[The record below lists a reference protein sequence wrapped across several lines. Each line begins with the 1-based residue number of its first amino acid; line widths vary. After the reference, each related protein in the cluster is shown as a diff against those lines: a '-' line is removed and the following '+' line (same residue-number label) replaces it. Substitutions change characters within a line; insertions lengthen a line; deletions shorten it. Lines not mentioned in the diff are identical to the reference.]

1 MKKFIPLL
9 ISGALMIGAVGCT
22 SASTNTNAP
31 DAAKESAQTPD
42 KQTAQNS
49 QDDAKSETRKNQL
62 DSDIRSREQ
71 RNDVAGAATIKGDG
85 DLESQIRSKLE
96 ANLPASQLT
105 VDAKD
110 GVVTITGTVPTQE
123 QLSKVKPLA
132 MEIKGAKSVVD
143 KTTVAASTSNA
154 K

>member
-9 ISGALMIGAVGCT
+9 ISGVLMIGTLGCT

-31 DAAKESAQTPD
+31 DAANKSAQAPD
-42 KQTAQNS
+42 KQTAQQS
-49 QDDAKSETRKNQL
+49 QNDATGDTRRNQL
-62 DSDIRSREQ
+62 NSDIRSREQ
-71 RNDVAGAATIKGDG
+71 RNDAAGATTVKVDG
-85 DLESQIRSKLE
+85 DLESEIRSKLE

-123 QLSKVKPLA
+123 QLRRVKPLA
-132 MEIKGAKSVVD
+132 MEIKGAKSIVD
-143 KTTVAASTSNA
+143 KATVATA
-154 K
+154 KK

>member
-9 ISGALMIGAVGCT
+9 IGSALIIGTVGCT

-31 DAAKESAQTPD
+31 DAATQSAQTPD
-42 KQTAQNS
+42 KQIAQEA
-49 QDDAKSETRKNQL
+49 QGDAMSDTRKDQL
-62 DSDIRSREQ
+62 NSDIRSREQ
-71 RNDVAGAATIKGDG
+71 RNDVGGAQTVRADG
-85 DLESQIRSKLE
+85 DLESEIRSKLE

-105 VDAKD
+105 VDAED
-110 GVVTITGTVPTQE
+110 GVVTITGTVPTPE

-143 KTTVAASTSNA
+143 KTTVAAA
-154 K
+154 RK

>member
-1 MKKFIPLL
+1 MKKFISLLVSSVLL
-9 ISGALMIGAVGCT
+9 IGTLGCN

-31 DAAKESAQTPD
+31 DAANKSAQTPD
-42 KQTAQNS
+42 KKTAQQS
-49 QDDAKSETRKNQL
+49 QNDATSDTRKNQL
-62 DSDIRSREQ
+62 NSDIRSREQ
-71 RNDVAGAATIKGDG
+71 RNDVAGATTVKADA
-85 DLESQIRSKLE
+85 DLESEIRSKLE

-132 MEIKGAKSVVD
+132 MEIKGAKSIVD
-143 KTTVAASTSNA
+143 KTTVATA
-154 K
+154 KK

>member
-9 ISGALMIGAVGCT
+9 IGSALIIGTVGCT

-31 DAAKESAQTPD
+31 DAATQSTQTPD
-42 KQTAQNS
+42 KQTAKEAQG
-49 QDDAKSETRKNQL
+49 DAMSDTRKDQL
-62 DSDIRSREQ
+62 NSDIRSREQ
-71 RNDVAGAATIKGDG
+71 RNDVGGAQTVRADG
-85 DLESQIRSKLE
+85 DLESEIRSKLE

-110 GVVTITGTVPTQE
+110 GVVTITGTVPTAE

-132 MEIKGAKSVVD
+132 MEIKGSKSVVD
-143 KTTVAASTSNA
+143 KTTVAAA
-154 K
+154 KK

>member
-9 ISGALMIGAVGCT
+9 ISGLLMTSTLGCT
-22 SASTNTNAP
+22 SASTNTNTP
-31 DAAKESAQTPD
+31 DAAKESTKTPD
-42 KQTAQNS
+42 KQTAKEAQG
-49 QDDAKSETRKNQL
+49 DAMSDTRKDQL
-62 DSDIRSREQ
+62 ESDIRSREQ
-71 RNDVAGAATIKGDG
+71 RNDAGSSQMMRADG
-85 DLESQIRSKLE
+85 DLESEIRSKLE

-132 MEIKGAKSVVD
+132 MEIKGAKSIVD
-143 KTTVAASTSNA
+143 KTTVAAA
-154 K
+154 KK